1 MKIFK
6 PSKSVIS
13 KINTK
18 LLYAGFLGVISYM
31 SWPTS
36 AKYYGFGLVSI
47 CAGLA
52 AAALAKEAIK
62 MIGDIRTFE
71 GDQEEFLAQGNEVKS
86 SSLLA
91 EDFMT
96 EKGVIKDAK

>member
-1 MKIFK
+1 MKTFK
-6 PSKSVIS
+6 PSKSVIV
-13 KINTK
+13 KINAM
-18 LLYAGFLGVISYM
+18 LLYASVLGVVSYL

-52 AAALAKEAIK
+52 AAALATKPITL
-62 MIGDIRTFE
+62 IGDIRTFE
-71 GDQEEFLAQGNEVKS
+71 DDQNEFLAKGNEVKS
-86 SSLLA
+86 STLLA

-96 EKGVIKDAK
+96 EKGVIKDAE